1 VSKLPTGRNAHWHIT
16 EFDQVE
22 EPVRPHKVLG
32 KYETVIGA
40 LVRDYIPIK
49 HRRWNGKDDDRWRV
63 PESEKDD
70 ISENKIPV
78 YFTFPIDY
86 DKEQVKKKAK
96 EIMGTCFRLSRGHC
110 TRTLSSRIKCQ
121 IGMVEST
128 PSRRTSGKNSSNTGN
143 PKSTWN

>member
-1 VSKLPTGRNAHWHIT
+1 
-16 EFDQVE
+16 
-22 EPVRPHKVLG
+22 LG

-49 HRRWNGKDDDRWRV
+49 YRRWNGKDDDRWRV

-86 DKEQVKKKAK
+86 DKEQVKKKNK
-96 EIMGTCFRLSRGHC
+96 RNHGDMLQDFQGDIVQELYPQG
-110 TRTLSSRIKCQ
+110 
-121 IGMVEST
+121 
-128 PSRRTSGKNSSNTGN
+128 
-143 PKSTWN
+143 